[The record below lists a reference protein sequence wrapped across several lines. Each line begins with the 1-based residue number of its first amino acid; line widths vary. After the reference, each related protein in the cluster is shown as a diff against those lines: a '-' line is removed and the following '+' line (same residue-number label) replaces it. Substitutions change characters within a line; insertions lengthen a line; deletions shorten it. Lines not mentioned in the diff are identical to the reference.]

1 MNSFRAAVQGESL
14 AISAELTVR
23 RDSTAGDVRRQA
35 DALGPLVDG
44 VQVTD
49 NPYGWVQMSAL
60 SAAAILVEHG
70 VDPVPILTCRDRN
83 RLALQADIAGL
94 IGLGI
99 GSMILLRGPK
109 VPKNHSVPASTVYDL
124 SGRELLALASET
136 GRAAAPP
143 SGRALFIGT
152 AARAFRPRRG
162 WRAETLMAKVA
173 AGAQFIQTQPCLNAD
188 LQRHYLQRFRD
199 LGLAEDLPVVV
210 TLSPIPS
217 AVTARWIKK
226 TMTDTRVP
234 PELIS
239 RLESARD
246 PAAEG
251 IRACAELMQEVA
263 GIPGV
268 AGINLMTTGDPE
280 AMPAAIEASGLRS

>member
-70 VDPVPILTCRDRN
+70 ADPIPILTCRDRN
-83 RLALQADIAGL
+83 RPALKADIAGL

-109 VPKNHSVPASTVYDL
+109 VPKNHSVPASTVFDL

-136 GRAAAPP
+136 GRAANP
-143 SGRALFIGT
+143 GGQDLFIGT

-162 WRAETLMAKVA
+162 WRAESLMAKVA

-188 LQRHYLQRFRD
+188 LLRHYLERFRE
-199 LGLAEDLPVVV
+199 LGLSESLPVVV
-210 TLSPIPS
+210 ALSPIPS

-239 RLESARD
+239 RLENARD

-280 AMPAAIEASGLRS
+280 AIPAAIEASGLRS